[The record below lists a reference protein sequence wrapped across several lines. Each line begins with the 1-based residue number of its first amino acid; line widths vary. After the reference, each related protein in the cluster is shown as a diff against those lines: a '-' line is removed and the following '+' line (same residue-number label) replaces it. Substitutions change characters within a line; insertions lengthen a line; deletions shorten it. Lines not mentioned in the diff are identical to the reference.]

1 MLSTRKSILLITKW
15 LLWSVNS
22 VTMVLHTKTWKIFYI
37 KMLFVLKKI
46 QKIRKK
52 MLFVLDV
59 KYEWS
64 CALEGSVMCILKN
77 VGIITQARLWLVSF
91 YCCRFYVFFF
101 FHFFWIKVLLLIL
114 PGIVLMENSSMR
126 LIHYNKISFWKKIPV
141 FSTKYEIITK
151 ITNAETEK

>member
-1 MLSTRKSILLITKW
+1 MLESSLKQGFGLCLSIAADF
-15 LLWSVNS
+15 
-22 VTMVLHTKTWKIFYI
+22 M
-37 KMLFVLKKI
+37 
-46 QKIRKK
+46 
-52 MLFVLDV
+52 
-59 KYEWS
+59 
-64 CALEGSVMCILKN
+64 
-77 VGIITQARLWLVSF
+77 
-91 YCCRFYVFFF
+91 FFF